1 MKDSLH
7 RLAQRAGLGTL
18 RQQLTTLFAALL
30 TLSLG
35 VYTVYVGD
43 EQVEFIERLER
54 QHADELT
61 HALAAALEPDLAS
74 GNTAS
79 ATRHLLKLDDNPHI
93 RRATVT
99 DRQGVP
105 LASVARRGERAQIA
119 VEPPGDTPIPLPDS
133 ARRAAQG
140 ATGNGSTHFIAWAG
154 IGGDAPLGWL
164 RIEVAPVAGDNL
176 HHIIVDSLIAAI
188 VTLIAGTLVI
198 RHVLR
203 PPLRRVQLKYPHR
216 FRPRLPHR
224 FRRKPLRPYLH
235 KFLRHLPPRR
245 KLLPLHPPSPHS
257 LQNPL
262 PNRQISSATY
272 LVRLRA
278 MWWGCPKSQKL
289 ALAALRPPRKNPC
302 GL

>member
-18 RQQLTTLFAALL
+18 RQQLTALFAALL

-164 RIEVAPVAGDNL
+164 RIAVAPVGL
-176 HHIIVDSLIAAI
+176 AI
-188 VTLIAGTLVI
+188 FGHGGRQEADHARQGLQRFMHLVQGI
-198 RHVLR
+198 LV
-203 PPLRRVQLKYPHR
+203 VADGMEQI
-216 FRPRLPHR
+216 
-224 FRRKPLRPYLH
+224 
-235 KFLRHLPPRR
+235 
-245 KLLPLHPPSPHS
+245 
-257 LQNPL
+257 LQ
-262 PNRQISSATY
+262 
-272 LVRLRA
+272 RLR
-278 MWWGCPKSQKL
+278 
-289 ALAALRPPRKNPC
+289 
-302 GL
+302 